1 MQQPM
6 IIKFCLKLGKT
17 ATETNKML
25 KTVCENEALSHT
37 CVFNWLEDSVRD
49 VGPWK
54 WSKGRVG
61 IHCSKSWSSSTSSE
75 TGGHKPSNVSEID
88 WG

>member
-1 MQQPM
+1 MQQQM

-17 ATETNKML
+17 TTETYKML

-37 CVFNWLEDSVRD
+37 CVFNWLKDSMRY

-54 WSKGRVG
+54 WFKGWVPG
-61 IHCSKSWSSSTSSE
+61 AWVA
-75 TGGHKPSNVSEID
+75 TGHVSGWRI
-88 WG
+88 